1 MVSLLF
7 EMTIFKTYKKMK
19 AKRTMNIDRVLR
31 IVIHGIF
38 WIVFL
43 MISTL
48 ISMIPQSGGWP
59 EVHVLLP
66 HYIINLIWAITIFYS
81 SYFYLIRFFEK
92 RQLLKYLLLSVCL
105 SILISALFFPIHKL
119 FLRSFDL
126 LDFRVVLPPVVGT
139 FIIAQCGCLV
149 RGFEN
154 WLANIRLKPERENR
168 NLRNELEL
176 LKSQINPHFLF
187 NTLNNIDT
195 LIGKSPADASAS
207 LITLSDMLRYMIYET
222 NTDFVPLEKE
232 VEYLRRY
239 VSLQQL
245 RYKKK
250 DYVRTD
256 FVAVNKDWMVAP
268 LLFLPFVENAFKY
281 SCDSQVMPV
290 IDIRM
295 DLENDTLTFLCEN
308 RFDPDKIATPGLNG
322 GVGLENVKRRLALLY
337 PQKHVLHI
345 TKIQPIFRVELTLLR
360 H

>member
-1 MVSLLF
+1 MR
-7 EMTIFKTYKKMK
+7 KMNVDK
-19 AKRTMNIDRVLR
+19 VLKM
-31 IVIHGIF
+31 VIHGIYWMVYLLF
-38 WIVFL
+38 
-43 MISTL
+43 STL
-48 ISMIPQSGGWP
+48 ISMAPRPGEWPQ
-59 EVHVLLP
+59 VDALFP
-66 HYIINLIWAITIFYS
+66 HFIINLIWAVTIFYI
-81 SYFYLIRFFEK
+81 SYFFLIRYFEK
-92 RQLLKYLLLSVCL
+92 SQLFKYLLLSAGL
-105 SILISALFFPIHKL
+105 SILVSALFFPIHKL
-119 FLRSFDL
+119 FFRSFDL
-126 LDFRVVLPPVVGT
+126 LDFRVTLPSVAGT

-154 WLANIRLKPERENR
+154 WFANIRLKPEIENR

-222 NTDFVPLEKE
+222 KNDFVPLEKE
-232 VEYLRRY
+232 MEYLRRY

-250 DYVRTD
+250 DYARTA
-256 FVAVNKDWMVAP
+256 FITVNKEMMVAP

-281 SCDSQVMPV
+281 SCDSEVMPV

-295 DLENDTLTFLCEN
+295 ELENGALIFFCEN
-308 RFDPDKIATPGLNG
+308 RFDPDRVTTPGLNG

-337 PQKHVLHI
+337 PQKHILQI
-345 TKIQPIFRVELTLLR
+345 TKNQDTFRVDLTLLR
-360 H
+360 